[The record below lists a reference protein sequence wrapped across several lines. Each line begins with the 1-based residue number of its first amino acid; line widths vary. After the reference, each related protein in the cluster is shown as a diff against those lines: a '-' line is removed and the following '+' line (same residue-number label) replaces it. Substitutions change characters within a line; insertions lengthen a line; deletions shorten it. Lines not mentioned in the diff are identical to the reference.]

1 MNEMTSKKNPLWGL
15 GGLIHRP
22 IAVIITT
29 LSLVLLGIITFRQ
42 IPVSLLPNIAIPE
55 ITVQISYPTA
65 SAKELNETISKPI
78 LNQLQQVNHLSDIEA
93 ESRDGFAV
101 LKLHFDFGT
110 NINLAYIETNEK
122 IDAIIGNLP
131 RDLERPQ
138 VIKAG
143 ASDIP
148 VFNLNVWEDTP
159 PNPPRLGRASTP
171 LPIGEG
177 SRATDASEGF
187 LELSEFCEN
196 VLKRRIEQL
205 KEVALVDMTGLSKAE
220 VSIVPKQSVLQSL
233 GMTDQDLS
241 ALLQENNIDLG
252 NFVVKDGQYQ
262 YNIRFSSTL
271 KTIQDIENIYFK
283 RAGRFLQLKDIAD
296 AKINERK
303 LKGIYTFNGKR
314 AVCLSIIK
322 QSDTQL
328 LALQQELNKQ
338 IEQYKTDY
346 PNLEFAISQD
356 QTELLNLSINNLTSN
371 ILFGGLCAFVMI
383 FFFMSDL
390 KTPFLVGLII
400 PVSLAITFLFFYL
413 FHISIN
419 IVSLAGLVLGIGE
432 IIDSSIIVIEN
443 IEQKREEGHDLDT
456 SCIEGTQEVIV
467 PLFTSILTNS
477 AVFIPLIFMSGIAG
491 ALFFDQAI
499 AVTLSLGISLLCSYT
514 LVPVLYRVFYRKFDN
529 LLPSSFGGRVGVGGF
544 TLKTTF
550 LSRKLE
556 AGYDWLF
563 NFIFRRKKTMFLF
576 FIVLAFAL
584 VPLFMAV
591 NKAGMPTIS
600 HTELEAKIDWNEPI
614 TIEENQKRNEVLMN
628 EIKTRKI
635 YTSGFIGQ
643 QQFLLNRDLQQNFN
657 ESLLSI
663 KVASNEDF
671 EAISSEIKVF
681 LQNKYP
687 KSIAEIRATKNIFE
701 QLFNT
706 TETPLQA
713 KIKSTN
719 QAEVP
724 SVEQANLIY
733 AQLIQQNLITNLPA
747 LQSRIYVKILPE
759 KLLLYDVNYEAVYQK
774 LKTIFNENIIGNL
787 KSEQKYIPILISDK
801 SEKTNEN
808 IQNASIKTKKGDFIS
823 LNQLI
828 EIGNKQDYKSYF
840 QSKEGGY
847 IPFDFSGENIDKSQE
862 NIKSIVGNSSG
873 ISVSFSGSYFKNQSL
888 MRELLLILLVA
899 IVLLY
904 FILSAQF
911 ESLTQPFI
919 VMLTIVFGITGA
931 LFMLWLFNDS
941 LNIMSIIGMVVLIG
955 ILDNDSILKIDTMNR
970 SINSMTLIEAIKS
983 SGKKRLK
990 SQIMTFLTTILGLL
1004 PVLFSSGLGSEL
1016 QKPLALSVIGGMCLG
1031 LFISLSFI
1039 PLIYWFSDRK
1049 MKNSF

>member
-1 MNEMTSKKNPLWGL
+1 MIRFF
-15 GGLIHRP
+15 IHRP

-29 LSLVLLGIITFRQ
+29 LSLVLLGVITFRQ

-55 ITVQISYPTA
+55 ITVQISYPSA

-78 LNQLQQVNHLSDIEA
+78 LNQLQQVNHLTDIEA

-101 LKLHFDFGT
+101 LKLRFDFGA

-131 RDLERPQ
+131 RNLERPQ

-148 VFNLNVWEDTP
+148 VFNLNVWE
-159 PNPPRLGRASTP
+159 NSP
-171 LPIGEG
+171 LLRKGAGGEV
-177 SRATDASEGF
+177 SF

-196 VLKRRIEQL
+196 ILKRRIEQL
-205 KEVALVDMTGLSKAE
+205 KEVALVDMTGLPKAE
-220 VSIVPKQSVLQSL
+220 VSIIPKQSVLQSL
-233 GMTDQDLS
+233 GMTEQDLS
-241 ALLQENNIDLG
+241 IMLQENNIDLG
-252 NFVVKDGQYQ
+252 NFVVRDGQYL

-283 RAGRFLQLKDIAD
+283 RAGRLLQLKTLAEV
-296 AKINERK
+296 KINERK
-303 LKGIYTFNGKR
+303 LKGIYTFNGQR
-314 AVCLSIIK
+314 AICLSIIK

-328 LALQQELNKQ
+328 LALQDELNKQ
-338 IEQYKTDY
+338 IERYKIDY
-346 PNLEFAISQD
+346 PNLQFAISQD
-356 QTELLNLSINNLTSN
+356 QTELINLSINNLTSN
-371 ILFGGLCAFVMI
+371 ILFGGLCTFVMI

-390 KTPFLVGLII
+390 KTPFLVGFII

-413 FHISIN
+413 FQISIN

-443 IEQKREEGHDLDT
+443 IEQKREEGHDLET
-456 SCIEGTQEVIV
+456 SCVAGTQEVIV

-477 AVFIPLIFMSGIAG
+477 AVFLPLIFMSGIAG

-514 LVPVLYRVFYRKFDN
+514 LVPVLYRVFYRNQSNFA
-529 LLPSSFGGRVGVGGF
+529 
-544 TLKTTF
+544 LKTTF
-550 LSRKLE
+550 VSRKLE
-556 AGYDWLF
+556 DAYDRLF
-563 NFIFRRKKTMFLF
+563 DFIFKHKKTMFLF
-576 FIVLAFAL
+576 FIGLVFAFI
-584 VPLFMAV
+584 PLFMAI
-591 NKAGMPTIS
+591 NKAGMPAIS

-614 TIEENQKRNEVLMN
+614 TVEENQKRNGVLMN
-628 EIKTRKI
+628 EIKTKKI

-663 KVASNEDF
+663 KVASNENF
-671 EAISSEIKVF
+671 EAISNEIKAF
-681 LQNKYP
+681 LQEKYP
-687 KSIAEIRATKNIFE
+687 KAITEIRATKNIFE

-719 QAEVP
+719 QGNVP
-724 SVEQANLIY
+724 SVEQANDIY
-733 AQLIQQNLITNLPA
+733 EKFIRQNLVTNLPA
-747 LQSRIYVKILPE
+747 LQNRIYIKILPE
-759 KLLLYDVNYEAVYQK
+759 KLLLYDVNDEAVYQK
-774 LKTIFNENIIGNL
+774 LKTIFNENIVGNL
-787 KSEQKYIPILISDK
+787 KSEQKYIPIFISNK
-801 SEKTNEN
+801 MNKTNET
-808 IQNASIKTKKGDFIS
+808 IQNTSIKTKKGDFVS

-828 EIGNKQDYKSYF
+828 EITKKQDYKSYF
-840 QSKEGGY
+840 QGKEGAY
-847 IPFDFSGENIDKSQE
+847 IPFDFSEKDIKKKQE
-862 NIKSIVGNSSG
+862 SIKSI
-873 ISVSFSGSYFKNQSL
+873 ISKSHGLNVSFSGSFFKNQSI
-888 MRELLLILLVA
+888 MQELLLILAVA

-904 FILSAQF
+904 FILAAQF

-919 VMLTIVFGITGA
+919 VMLTITFGITGA
-931 LFMLWLFNDS
+931 LFTLWLFNDS
-941 LNIMSIIGMVVLIG
+941 LNIMSIIGIVVLIG

-970 SINSMTLIEAIKS
+970 SVNSMTIIEAIKS

-990 SQIMTFLTTILGLL
+990 SQIMTFLTTILGVL

-1039 PLIYWFSDRK
+1039 PLIYWFGSNKRK
-1049 MKNSF
+1049 NNI

>member
-1 MNEMTSKKNPLWGL
+1 MIRFF
-15 GGLIHRP
+15 IHRP

-29 LSLVLLGIITFRQ
+29 LSLVLLGVITFRQ

-55 ITVQISYPTA
+55 ITVQISYPSA

-78 LNQLQQVNHLSDIEA
+78 LNQLQQVNHLNDIEA

-101 LKLHFDFGT
+101 LKLRFDFVT

-122 IDAIIGNLP
+122 IDAIIGSLP

-148 VFNLNVWEDTP
+148 VFNLNVWQE
-159 PNPPRLGRASTP
+159 SSVS
-171 LPIGEG
+171 GEG
-177 SRATDASEGF
+177 GF
-187 LELSEFCEN
+187 LELSDFCEN

-205 KEVALVDMTGLSKAE
+205 KEVALVDMTGLSKTE
-220 VSIVPKQSVLQSL
+220 VSIIPKKSVLQSL
-233 GMTDQDLS
+233 GMTEQDLS
-241 ALLQENNIDLG
+241 VILQENNIDLG
-252 NFVVKDGQYQ
+252 NFVVQDGQYQ
-262 YNIRFSSTL
+262 YNIQFSSTL

-283 RAGRFLQLKDIAD
+283 HTGRLLQLKAL
-296 AKINERK
+296 AEVKINERK
-303 LKGIYTFNGKR
+303 LKGIYTFNGQR
-314 AVCLSIIK
+314 AICLSIIK

-328 LALQQELNKQ
+328 LALQQELDKQ

-346 PNLEFAISQD
+346 PDLQFAVSQD

-371 ILFGGLCAFVMI
+371 ILFGGLCTFIMI

-390 KTPFLVGLII
+390 KKPFLVGFII

-413 FHISIN
+413 FRISIN

-443 IEQKREEGHDLDT
+443 IEQKREEGHDLET
-456 SCIEGTQEVIV
+456 SCVAGTQEVIM

-477 AVFIPLIFMSGIAG
+477 AVFLPLIFMSGIAG

-514 LVPVLYRVFYRKFDN
+514 LVPVLYRIFYKKSSK
-529 LLPSSFGGRVGVGGF
+529 LLPSHIGGGVRDGGF
-544 TLKTTF
+544 TPKTTF
-550 LSRKLE
+550 ASRKLE
-556 AGYDWLF
+556 QAYDWLF
-563 NFIFRRKKTMFLF
+563 DVVFRHKKIIFIFFIGLF
-576 FIVLAFAL
+576 FAF
-584 VPLFMAV
+584 VPLFMLV
-591 NKAGMPTIS
+591 NKSGMPTIS

-614 TIEENQKRNEVLMN
+614 TVEENQKRNEVLMN
-628 EIKTRKI
+628 KIKTKKI
-635 YTSGFIGQ
+635 YTSSFIGQ

-657 ESLLSI
+657 ESLVSV
-663 KVASNEDF
+663 KVSSNEDF
-671 EAISSEIKVF
+671 ETIKNEIETF
-681 LQNKYP
+681 LQEKYP
-687 KSIAEIRATKNIFE
+687 KAIIEIRATKNVFE

-713 KIKSTN
+713 RIKSNN
-719 QAEVP
+719 QSNVP
-724 SVEQANLIY
+724 SVEQANVVY
-733 AQLIQQNLITNLPA
+733 RNLIQQNLATNLPA
-747 LQSRIYVKILPE
+747 LQNRIYIKILPE
-759 KLLLYDVNYEAVYQK
+759 KILLYDVNYEAIYQK
-774 LKTIFNENIIGNL
+774 LKTIFNENTIGNL

-801 SEKTNEN
+801 AEKTNET
-808 IQNASIKTKKGDFIS
+808 IQNSSIKTKNGDFIS

-828 EIGNKQDYKSYF
+828 EISNKQDYKSYF
-840 QSKEGGY
+840 QSKEGAY
-847 IPFDFSGENIDKSQE
+847 IPFNFSEKNIGQTQE
-862 NIKSIVGNSSG
+862 SIKSIVTKNDGL
-873 ISVSFSGSYFKNQSL
+873 SVSFSGSFFKNQSM
-888 MRELLLILLVA
+888 MRELLLILAVA

-919 VMLTIVFGITGA
+919 VMLTVAFGITGA
-931 LFMLWLFNDS
+931 LFSLWVFGDS
-941 LNIMSIIGMVVLIG
+941 LNIMSIIGIVVLIG

-970 SINSMTLIEAIKS
+970 SVNSMTVIEAIKS

-1039 PLIYWFSDRK
+1039 PLIYWF
-1049 MKNSF
+1049 NSNKK